1 MTITIEQIKGMNLQV
16 GEMIELEIIA
26 PHEKTW
32 TSLGYFQGLIKE
44 GSLNV
49 VEYYPDNLSQ
59 ILSKEEADSRRR
71 RQMLTALK
79 GIRRLKYA
87 E

>member
-1 MTITIEQIKGMNLQV
+1 MTITIEQIKGMNLQI
-16 GEMIELEIIA
+16 GERIELAINT
-26 PHEKTW
+26 PKDKTW

-49 VEYYPDNLSQ
+49 VEYYPDDLSG
-59 ILSKEEADSRRR
+59 IFNETEKSSRKK

-79 GIRRLKYA
+79 EVKRLKYA
-87 E
+87 D